1 MEAVT
6 NWVDVKPGVVL
17 VVCCKPKSTDSAQD
31 MDTQL
36 TTVEPP
42 SNLPFLV
49 FSLSS
54 ILEPC
59 KKKEKKKLNGQVLL
73 VCVCTRLSSF
83 YFRKPFNDVM
93 NGPSLDHLQTDG
105 SSLSPPG
112 QVLFSIDIFLSF
124 LRSPNYLCV

>member
-17 VVCCKPKSTDSAQD
+17 VVCCKPKSTDSTQD

-59 KKKEKKKLNGQVLL
+59 KKKEKKN
-73 VCVCTRLSSF
+73 
-83 YFRKPFNDVM
+83 
-93 NGPSLDHLQTDG
+93 
-105 SSLSPPG
+105 
-112 QVLFSIDIFLSF
+112 
-124 LRSPNYLCV
+124 

>member
-1 MEAVT
+1 MGAVT

-59 KKKEKKKLNGQVLL
+59 KKKEKKN
-73 VCVCTRLSSF
+73 
-83 YFRKPFNDVM
+83 
-93 NGPSLDHLQTDG
+93 
-105 SSLSPPG
+105 
-112 QVLFSIDIFLSF
+112 
-124 LRSPNYLCV
+124 